1 MPEPPPQP
9 TGWRGADGPLPRWR
23 TTMTPISHQ
32 IQLLRRPTGLP
43 AQSDFILKEVPLPAL
58 SEGEVQVANQWLSV
72 DPYMRGRMSEA
83 KSYVPPSP

>member
-1 MPEPPPQP
+1 
-9 TGWRGADGPLPRWR
+9 
-23 TTMTPISHQ
+23 MTPISHQ

-43 AQSDFILKEVPLPAL
+43 VQSDFILKEVPLPAL

-83 KSYVPPSP
+83 KSYVPPSPERPPRRRRHRHCAGLPSPRLQGG